1 MVAVEPIPASRPR
14 FGRGKAYICRR
25 DLEYRQQIKHAAAG
39 VMDGQEPLTE
49 SLVVVVNLFRK
60 IKANSRRYGDLDN
73 HLKNI
78 FDSLNGTVFIDDAQI
93 VDCRVSKHTDKTS
106 PRLEVEITTL

>member
-60 IKANSRRYGDLDN
+60 IKANSRHN
-73 HLKNI
+73 HIKNI

-106 PRLEVEITTL
+106 PRLEIEIATL